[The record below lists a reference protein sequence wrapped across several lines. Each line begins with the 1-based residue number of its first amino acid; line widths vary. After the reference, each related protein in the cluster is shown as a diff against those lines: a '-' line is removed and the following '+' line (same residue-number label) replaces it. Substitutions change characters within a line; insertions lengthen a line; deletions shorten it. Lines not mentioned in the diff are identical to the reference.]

1 MLGSTINY
9 FEPIFQYSHT
19 LLSEKQ
25 MGKEYPETL
34 HPENKVDVFQSQ
46 HTQEFPTAQCSDG
59 S

>member
-1 MLGSTINY
+1 MLGSTTNY
-9 FEPIFQYSHT
+9 FEPIFQYSYT

-34 HPENKVDVFQSQ
+34 HPENKVDVLQSQ
-46 HTQEFPTAQCSDG
+46 HVQEFPVAQCSDG